1 MQIPWIICSLKLV
14 AGWSKMGCAGPA
26 PIVALADHALI
37 CGRHSAA
44 QGVPVAGHGHNRQN
58 IFFQIEIEWVFDYRM
73 NKFEAFLMLIN
84 HH

>member
-1 MQIPWIICSLKLV
+1 MWARVVGRNLKAGQSWFLSLKLRYEV
-14 AGWSKMGCAGPA
+14 GQPFPLVNIG
-26 PIVALADHALI
+26 
-37 CGRHSAA
+37 HSAA